1 MSSRSPTTAFAY
13 YEKRVS
19 AVPLWL
25 IPLLGLLIL
34 HCGQII
40 ELYRLQIADITDPD
54 TLMRLARI
62 KFVLASHGWHGG
74 FLPRDNAPY
83 GTVLHWTML
92 FDLPI
97 ISLTGLASLIMP
109 FEQALHLAGMFT
121 GPLVNYGVLL
131 TAWWAPAPVLTPPAR
146 QFACYVVLVSPLLA
160 YSAIGR
166 ANYHVA

>member
-1 MSSRSPTTAFAY
+1 MTSPSHTTAFAY

-40 ELYRLQIADITDPD
+40 ALHRLQIADITDPD

-62 KFVLASHGWHGG
+62 KFVLETHGWHGG
-74 FLPRDNAPY
+74 FFPRDNAPY
-83 GTVLHWTML
+83 GIVLHWTML

-97 ISLTGLASLIMP
+97 IALTQLASLVMP
-109 FEQALHLAGMFT
+109 FEQALHFAGMFT
-121 GPLVNYGVLL
+121 
-131 TAWWAPAPVLTPPAR
+131 
-146 QFACYVVLVSPLLA
+146 
-160 YSAIGR
+160 
-166 ANYHVA
+166 